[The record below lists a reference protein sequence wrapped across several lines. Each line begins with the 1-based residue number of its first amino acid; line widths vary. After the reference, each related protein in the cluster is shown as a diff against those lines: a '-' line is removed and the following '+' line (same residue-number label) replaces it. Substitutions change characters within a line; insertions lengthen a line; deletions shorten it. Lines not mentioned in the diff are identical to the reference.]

1 MSDYYIIITDAGAAL
16 EAAAHAS
23 GTPVTLTEFAAGDG
37 GGAAVTPDPTRTAL
51 VNEVY
56 RGNISSLTINAD
68 DNTVLNAQ
76 CIIPADSG
84 GYTVREIGIYADDG
98 TLYAIGNY
106 IEQVKPDPTTG
117 TAITMDVSVQLAVS
131 DTADIILY
139 LNPGDYLTKEEADE
153 LYLKLTGGAMT
164 GPIGFKDGDPSRS
177 YALNRQAVW
186 SLMDCYNA
194 LPLMNSTW
202 NKVGT
207 VDTTVNQYG
216 RVSFTLIGSMS
227 HDVGMAVQT
236 GFVNIDIIGTT
247 GSNSPGITLTIFK
260 PDEAKGIPI
269 ADAVLSASPTQ
280 DKCFDL
286 WIKTQSAVAGIM
298 PFGKQSTPGY
308 LTFYSTFE
316 TTDVAPEPS
325 TETGIVYLVSANKD
339 GKVNIKGE
347 MTVAGKTT
355 FNEEVY
361 LEDKRVMIDE
371 PNPGAVENGQ
381 YVTTEAYCWR
391 LLGRG
396 GTADPA
402 GATAKLYYR
411 EHVGVTNEVILHI
424 VGFGNDVSFALNG
437 NGEFYTQGGIYEAGQ
452 RVYSPNNPQ
461 PISFPQIVSDL
472 QLGAQ
477 QQIDKEGDHSQMY
490 QCPNGCV
497 MTGTYATDGDG
508 KEAAYT
514 TAYYK
519 PIQKYINGTW
529 TTISG

>member
-1 MSDYYIIITDAGAAL
+1 MTQGTRPDGQIFAAEANENELEEFPSIPRGWGVTLDGKDESGNTVTSATNGVPPMEWMNGILNKLSSQIVWNMQHAIPSWIAGNWDAGAFVT
-16 EAAAHAS
+16 HA
-23 GTPVTLTEFAAGDG
+23 GWVYYNNTDTE
-37 GGAAVTPDPTRTAL
+37 
-51 VNEVY
+51 
-56 RGNISSLTINAD
+56 
-68 DNTVLNAQ
+68 
-76 CIIPADSG
+76 
-84 GYTVREIGIYADDG
+84 
-98 TLYAIGNY
+98 
-106 IEQVKPDPTTG
+106 
-117 TAITMDVSVQLAVS
+117 
-131 DTADIILY
+131 TADEPGTGSAWIQVMPLGNLSDLY
-139 LNPGDYLTKEEADE
+139 LPLS
-153 LYLKLTGGAMT
+153 GGAMT

-236 GFVNIDIIGTT
+236 GFVNIDIIGVE

-260 PDEAKGIPI
+260 PDEAKGTAI

-316 TTDVAPEPS
+316 TTDVDPEPS
-325 TETGIVYLVSANKD
+325 TETGKIYLVSANKD

-347 MTVAGKTT
+347 LKVAGKTT

-361 LEDKRVMIDE
+361 LEDKRIMIDE
-371 PNPGAVENGQ
+371 PNPGNVPDGTIIN
-381 YVTTEAYCWR
+381 TEAFGFR
-391 LLGRG
+391 MMGRG
-396 GTADPA
+396 ALGDPE
-402 GATAKLYYR
+402 GATAKMYYS
-411 EHVGVTNEVILHI
+411 ENVGTNNLIVFHI
-424 VGFGNDVSFALNG
+424 NGYGNDVFFNMTG
-437 NGEFYTQGGIYEAGQ
+437 DGGFSAPGPIYSGGDIHSAGSINSDGMLYEGGA

-461 PISFPQIVSDL
+461 PINFPQIVSDL
-472 QLGAQ
+472 QLGMQ

-497 MTGTYATDGDG
+497 MTGTYVTDGDG

-529 TTISG
+529 ITISG